1 MAGGGLS
8 DLARQ
13 LGHSTTRMVETTY
26 GHLADSWRA
35 ERARQFAPALGLK
48 GGKVRRLRKRAR
60 R

>member
-1 MAGGGLS
+1 
-8 DLARQ
+8 
-13 LGHSTTRMVETTY
+13 MVETTY